1 MRSAVWWAL
10 LALGVVAAI
19 YVEWHTDEVTVVLA
33 VLLLS
38 AVLLGAVRPDHGMI
52 GGAAL
57 GFSILIAHVMTEG
70 SGMLRPRYL
79 HAPIATTDWIA
90 MTVLGLVITGVG
102 WGAGQIRARM
112 LDAASPLAK

>member
-1 MRSAVWWAL
+1 MRSAIWWTL
-10 LALGVVAAI
+10 LALGVGGAL

-38 AVLLGAVRPDHGMI
+38 AILLGVATPDHATI
-52 GGAAL
+52 SGAAL
-57 GFSILIAHVMTEG
+57 GFSILIAHLMTDA

-90 MTVLGLVITGVG
+90 MAVLGLVITGVG
-102 WGAGQIRARM
+102 WGAGRIRVRTNG
-112 LDAASPLAK
+112 